1 MDKRAIGVFDS
12 GLGGLSVVKEIRK
25 ILPNES
31 IIYLGDTARIPYG
44 TRSKET
50 VTRFSLEDA
59 KFLLKESVKCMVVAC
74 NTASALSF
82 DSLVKIIK
90 IPIFE
95 VITPASKKAVTITKV
110 KRVGV
115 IGTRGTIT
123 SRAYEK
129 KIKEEDRNVKVFS
142 QACPLLVP
150 LIEENEMSP
159 KLLTVVIQK
168 YLSGI
173 KKKKLDTLILGC
185 THYPIIKNAISK
197 FLGKDVA
204 LVNPGEEVAVALKDF
219 LIKKGLDSPKNLHP
233 VRKYYVT
240 DLTDR
245 FVCVS
250 KMFLEDNLDG
260 KITKVEIN

>member
-12 GLGGLSVVKEIRK
+12 GLGGLTVVKEIRK

-50 VTRFSLEDA
+50 VVRFSFEDA
-59 KFLLKESVKCMVVAC
+59 NFLLGKKIKCIVVAC
-74 NTASALSF
+74 NTASALAFS
-82 DSLVKIIK
+82 SLVKVIK
-90 IPIFE
+90 IPVFE
-95 VITPASKKAVTITKV
+95 VITPAAKKAVRMTKV
-110 KRVGV
+110 KKIGA

-123 SRAYEK
+123 SRAYER
-129 KIKEEDRNVKVFS
+129 KIKKEDRSVGVFS

-150 LIEENEMSP
+150 IIEEDEMDP
-159 KLLTVVIQK
+159 KVLAIVIQK
-168 YLSGI
+168 YLRGL
-173 KKKKLDTLILGC
+173 KKKKIDTLILGC
-185 THYPIIKNAISK
+185 THYPIIKDAIGK

-204 LVNPGEEVAVALKDF
+204 LVNPGEEVVLNLKDF
-219 LIKKGLDSPKNLHP
+219 LIKKGLDSPRNLRS

-245 FVCVS
+245 FTKVAE
-250 KMFLEDNLDG
+250 MFLGEELKG
-260 KITKVEIN
+260 KIRRIDL

>member
-12 GLGGLSVVKEIRK
+12 GLGGLTVVKEIIS

-31 IIYLGDTARIPYG
+31 IIYLGDTARVPYG
-44 TRSKET
+44 TRSKEA

-59 KFLLKESVKCMVVAC
+59 KFLLKKNVKCIVVAC

-82 DSLVKIIK
+82 DSLNKVIK

-95 VITPASKKAVTITKV
+95 VITPASKKAADITKV
-110 KRVGV
+110 KRIGV

-129 KIKEEDRNVKVFS
+129 KIKKEDNKIKVFS

-150 LIEENEMSP
+150 LIEENEMDSR
-159 KLLTVVIQK
+159 LIDIIIQK
-168 YLSGI
+168 YLGAI
-173 KKKKLDTLILGC
+173 KKKKIDTMVLGC
-185 THYPIIKNAISK
+185 THYPIIKSAIGK

-204 LVNPGEEVAVALKDF
+204 LVNPGKEVALTLKDF
-219 LIKKGLDSPKNLHP
+219 LIKKGLNSPGNLYP

-240 DLTDR
+240 DLTKR
-245 FVCVS
+245 FIEVAR
-250 KMFLEDNLDG
+250 MFLQDNLDG

>member
-25 ILPNES
+25 VLPNES
-31 IIYLGDTARIPYG
+31 IVYLGDTARIPYG

-50 VTRFSLEDA
+50 VTRFSLEDVR
-59 KFLLKESVKCMVVAC
+59 FLLEENVKCIVVAC

-90 IPIFE
+90 IPVFE
-95 VITPASKKAVTITKV
+95 VITPASEKAVSLTKI

-129 KIKEEDRNVKVFS
+129 KIKKEDNEVKVFS

-159 KLLTVVIQK
+159 KLLTIVIQK
-168 YLSGI
+168 YLRGI
-173 KKKKLDTLILGC
+173 KKKKIDTLILGC
-185 THYPIIKNAISK
+185 THYPIIKNAIGK
-197 FLGKDVA
+197 FLGKEIA

-219 LIKKGLDSPKNLHP
+219 LVKKGLDSPKNLHP

-245 FVCVS
+245 FISVS
-250 KMFLEDNLDG
+250 RMFLEDNLDG

>member
-12 GLGGLSVVKEIRK
+12 GLGGLTVVKEIRK
-25 ILPNES
+25 ILPNEN

-44 TRSKET
+44 TRSQET

-59 KFLLKESVKCMVVAC
+59 RFLLKENVKCMVVAC

-82 DSLVKIIK
+82 DSLSKVIK
-90 IPIFE
+90 VPIFE
-95 VITPASKKAVTITKV
+95 VITPASKKAVNMTKV
-110 KRVGV
+110 KKIGA
-115 IGTRGTIT
+115 IGTRGTIL
-123 SRAYEK
+123 SGAYEK

-150 LIEENEMSP
+150 LIEENEMDP
-159 KLLTVVIQK
+159 RLLTIIIQK
-168 YLSGI
+168 YLRGTR
-173 KKKKLDTLILGC
+173 KKKIDTLILGC
-185 THYPIIKNAISK
+185 THYPIIKNAIGK
-197 FLGKDVA
+197 FLGKNVA
-204 LVNPGEEVAVALKDF
+204 LVNPGEEVAAVLKDF

-245 FVCVS
+245 FISVGS
-250 KMFLEDNLDG
+250 MFLGGEMDG
-260 KITKVEIN
+260 KIKKVSL

>member
-12 GLGGLSVVKEIRK
+12 GLGGLTVVKEIRK

-44 TRSKET
+44 TRSQET

-59 KFLLKESVKCMVVAC
+59 RFLLKENVKCIVVAC
-74 NTASALSF
+74 NTASALAF

-90 IPIFE
+90 IPVFE
-95 VITPASKKAVTITKV
+95 VITPASEKAAAITKA

-129 KIKEEDRNVKVFS
+129 KIKKEDRSVKVFS

-150 LIEENEMSP
+150 LIEENEMDP
-159 KLLTVVIQK
+159 KVLTIIIQK
-168 YLSGI
+168 YLRGM
-173 KKKKLDTLILGC
+173 KKKKIDTLILGC
-185 THYPIIKNAISK
+185 THYPIIKDAISK
-197 FLGKDVA
+197 FLGKGVT

-219 LIKKGLDSPKNLHP
+219 LIKKGLDSPRNLKP
-233 VRKYYVT
+233 VREYYVT

-245 FVCVS
+245 FISVS
-250 KMFLEDNLDG
+250 RMFLEENLDG